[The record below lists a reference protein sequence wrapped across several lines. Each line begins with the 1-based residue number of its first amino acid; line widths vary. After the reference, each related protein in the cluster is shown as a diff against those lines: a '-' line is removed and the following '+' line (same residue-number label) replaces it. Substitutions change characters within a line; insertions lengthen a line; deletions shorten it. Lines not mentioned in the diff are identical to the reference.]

1 MEIRKANVKDVPEMQ
16 ALINQYAD
24 KGELLPRSL
33 NQLYE
38 NLREFILM
46 EEDGRI
52 IGTCALHICWGDLA
66 EIKAL
71 VVDESYQRK
80 GYGRSLVQ
88 VCMNEALELGISK
101 VFALTYKP
109 EFFKKIGYSDID
121 KSELPQKVWTEC
133 IHCVKFPNCGE
144 SAVIR
149 DLE

>member
-1 MEIRKANVKDVPEMQ
+1 MLIRNANVKDVPEMQ
-16 ALINQYAD
+16 NLINQYAD

-46 EEDGRI
+46 EDEGRI

-71 VVDESYQRK
+71 VVDESHQGK
-80 GYGRSLVQ
+80 GYGRTLVQ
-88 VCMNEALELGISK
+88 TCMDEARELGIEK

-109 EFFKKIGYSDID
+109 EFFKKIGYRDID

-144 SAVIR
+144 SAVILK
-149 DLE
+149 LE